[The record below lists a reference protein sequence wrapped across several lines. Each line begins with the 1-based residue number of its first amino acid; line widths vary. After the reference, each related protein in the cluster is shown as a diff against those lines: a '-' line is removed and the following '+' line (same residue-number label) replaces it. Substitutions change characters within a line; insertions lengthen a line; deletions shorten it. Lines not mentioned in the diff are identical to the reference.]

1 LVQKTGLKGETM
13 ALRHILRIDNPQEQQ
28 ILKTRSQPVTLPN
41 PKLPQLIEDM
51 FETMHAANGVGLAA
65 PQIGL
70 LQRLAVIGIKRDDQA
85 EDGPE
90 NEDRYVLINPSIVK
104 ISPERERIMDGCLSL
119 PGWYGQVE
127 RATWVTVDYYDLK
140 GKKQRIRKATGLLA
154 WALQHE
160 IDHLNGVLFTEH
172 LLDINSLR
180 YYGSDEE
187 DV

>member
-1 LVQKTGLKGETM
+1 M
-13 ALRHILRIDNPQEQQ
+13 AIRRILRIDNPEEKK
-28 ILKTRSQPVTLPN
+28 ILKTRSHPVKLPN

-70 LQRLAVIGIKRDDQA
+70 LQRLAVIGIKHDEQN
-85 EDGPE
+85 EDGSY
-90 NEDRYVLINPSIVK
+90 NEDRYVLINPTIVK
-104 ISPERERIMDGCLSL
+104 ISSEREKIMDGCLSL
-119 PGWYGQVE
+119 PGWYGEIE

-160 IDHLNGVLFTEH
+160 IEHLDGILFTEH
-172 LLDINSLR
+172 LLDLNSLR
-180 YYGSDEE
+180 YYGSDE
-187 DV
+187 D